1 MEYYTLSRY
10 AYLKYYVL
18 ILYYRLAEYPPVVR
32 AWAIFATI
40 ALLVIVFIMIH
51 NLVKAF
57 SSAADARQ
65 VQKAHEKYYQP
76 MKQVA
81 LTTRAMDNAEI
92 IQLLG
97 LPKNFKMKEKQN
109 RRLFPV
115 LQELYMEV
123 HDSMSRIN
131 WQRLLQ
137 ALKMPAYFEAQV
149 RSSSMRKRVLAF
161 KNVSAIDANLKEAT
175 ASRYLYSKNR
185 KLQNCARIHTAQFGT
200 SYPFKAL
207 EEDPNLVFTEELM
220 VKYHNVLVYRKQN
233 GLTIPNLIRWVNRVP
248 VNEELRLFAINEI
261 RIFQHREDCE
271 ELLGLLQ
278 NSRDEKVSCAIIKA
292 LGEMDYVPAEKEF
305 LRRYLTASF
314 NERQTLA
321 EALGDI
327 NSGSPEVLQFLVD
340 DFKQTSDYLTRMKV
354 LRVIHDYGK
363 RGKDAFDALRLQA
376 RPEYS
381 IYFEHIDCNLIDSR
395 RYA

>member
-32 AWAIFATI
+32 AWAIFATVC
-40 ALLVIVFIMIH
+40 LLVIFFIMIS
-51 NLVKAF
+51 NLVKALR
-57 SSAADARQ
+57 SASDVRHIQ
-65 VQKAHEKYYQP
+65 HAHEKYFEP
-76 MKQVA
+76 MKQIA
-81 LTTRAMDNAEI
+81 LTQRAMDNAEI
-92 IQLLG
+92 TQVLG

-109 RRLFPV
+109 RRFFPV
-115 LQELYMEV
+115 LQDLYLEV
-123 HDSMSRIN
+123 HDVMSKTN
-131 WQRLLQ
+131 WQRMLQ
-137 ALKMPAYFEAQV
+137 VLKMPAFFEEQV
-149 RSSSMRKRVLAF
+149 RSSSMHKRILAF

-175 ASRYLYSKNR
+175 ASRYLYSKNQ

-220 VKYHNVLVYRKQN
+220 VKYHNVLQYRKEN

-271 ELLGLLQ
+271 ELLGMLQ
-278 NSRDEKVSCAIIKA
+278 NSRDEKFSCAIIKA
-292 LGEMDYVPAEKEF
+292 LGEMEYVPAEKEF

-314 NERQTLA
+314 AERQVLA

-327 NSGSPEVLQFLVD
+327 NSGSPEVLQFLVA

-363 RGKDAFDALRLQA
+363 RGREAFLELRSQA

-381 IYFEHIDCNLIDSR
+381 IYFEHIDCEYIDSR